1 MLGDPSSIDPEV
13 LALGLALLL
22 WGGAW
27 AAYRRPGRVIA
38 HSGAVLL
45 LLVGISLAAAGS
57 LVQLAPLGLR
67 LRIDPS
73 TDPLLPRGDPARAL
87 HRDATLTFGDDQ
99 VYVVAVEC
107 PAIFEPGCLREIET
121 VAAAIS
127 RLDGVQ
133 SVTSLLSATSFG
145 YDAAEDWIEV
155 RDFIEEIPSD
165 PDELAAL
172 RKQALADPVYRRT
185 LISPDARTCAI
196 EVRLDEMTDAAM
208 IASNL
213 DRRIESILSARE
225 RAGVAA
231 SFRISG
237 RPHFKMHVYRGM
249 VRDLG
254 ILIPLAIVAI
264 GAVLAAFH
272 GNRRGVLLPLANG
285 LLAVLWTFGAMAALG
300 RPLSLLTVL
309 IGPTLLAVGSVHG
322 LHVVARYDEEVAGA
336 GTAREAAERTLAA
349 LLRPLAIAASTTAL
363 GFAALL
369 VSDVPAVTEL
379 GAFSVLGMGAIALLA
394 VAGVPAALA
403 RMPLRSGR
411 PRLARALSR
420 WLERALL
427 AVSRAIARHV
437 GLGLASFGCAA
448 IVAVLALPRIEI
460 DTDYLSYFDPDAP
473 VRRDFDAINRALSGA
488 VPLYVIV
495 DTEGPAAL
503 RDPAMLR
510 ALEALQQRVE
520 RVEGVGRA
528 LSFLDPLRV
537 LNRAF
542 HEDDPAQERIPDTRG
557 EIAELLF
564 MIPKADLGRY
574 ATLDHARANVVAR
587 VGEVGSAAVLR
598 VAGEIEAAAT
608 AVPLPEGVR
617 VSVTGNALLL
627 ARSADGVART
637 QPLSVALAALG
648 IFGFVALG
656 LRSPRLGA
664 LAMVPNLVPVLFF
677 FGLLGLGA
685 APLSLPT
692 SLIGAV
698 ALGIAIDD
706 TVHLLVRYRDERIA
720 GCDPEQAVSA
730 CLRSVGRPVAIT
742 SLMLSAA
749 FGTIALSE
757 FATLREFG
765 VLTAVT
771 MGLCL
776 ITDLVLLPALLLR
789 ARI

>member
-1 MLGDPSSIDPEV
+1 MLGDPSSIDPEL

-27 AAYRRPGRVIA
+27 AAYRWPARVIA

-45 LLVGISLAAAGS
+45 ALAGISLAAAGS
-57 LVQLAPLGLR
+57 LVRLSPLELR

-73 TDPLLPRGDPARAL
+73 TGPLLPRDDPARAL
-87 HRDATLTFGDDQ
+87 HREATLTFGDDQ

-107 PAIFEPGCLREIET
+107 PAVFEPDCLREIEA
-121 VAAAIS
+121 VASAIS
-127 RLDGVQ
+127 QLDGVQ

-145 YDAAEDWIEV
+145 YVAAEDWIEV

-165 PDELAAL
+165 PGELAAL
-172 RKQALADPVYRRT
+172 REQALADPVYRRT
-185 LISPDARTCAI
+185 LISPDARTSAI
-196 EVRLDEMTDAAM
+196 EVRLEEMTDAAM

-213 DRRIESILSARE
+213 DRRIESVLSART
-225 RAGVAA
+225 GVVAN
-231 SFRISG
+231 FRISG

-249 VRDLG
+249 VSDLG
-254 ILIPLAIVAI
+254 VLIPLAIVAI

-285 LLAVLWTFGAMAALG
+285 LLAVLWTFGAMSVLG

-322 LHVVARYDEEVAGA
+322 LHVIARYDEEAAGA
-336 GTAREAAERTLAA
+336 QTAREAAERTLVA
-349 LLRPLAIAASTTAL
+349 LLRPLAIAAATTAL

-394 VAGVPAALA
+394 AAGVPAALA

-411 PRLARALSR
+411 PRLSRALSR
-420 WLERALL
+420 WLELGLL
-427 AVSRAIARHV
+427 TASRWIARHA
-437 GLGLASFGCAA
+437 GLGLVSFGCAA
-448 IVAVLALPRIEI
+448 IVAVLVLPRIEI

-503 RDPAMLR
+503 RDPATLR

-564 MIPKADLGRY
+564 MIPKPDLGRY
-574 ATLDHARANVVAR
+574 ATIDHTRANVVAR
-587 VGEVGSAAVLR
+587 IGEVGSAAVLR
-598 VAGEIEAAAT
+598 VAGEIETAAT

-617 VSVTGNALLL
+617 VAVSGNVLLL

-637 QPLSVALAALG
+637 QPLSVGLAAVGIFAFVSLG
-648 IFGFVALG
+648 I
-656 LRSPRLGA
+656 RSPRLGA
-664 LAMVPNLVPVLFF
+664 LAMVPNLIPVLFF

-706 TVHLLVRYRDERIA
+706 TVHLLVRYRDERVA
-720 GCDPEQAVSA
+720 GRDPEQAVSA

-776 ITDLVLLPALLLR
+776 VTDLILLPALLLR